1 MNPVAVVCMLLGSLN
16 SCTNPWIYL
25 YFSGTLLN
33 QLRVRLAFTFKTVVS
48 VFSFS
53 QINHIYSTELG
64 ISFIIIIIICMSS
77 LYIFTC
83 MSRQVVLGFGTS
95 RTTDNVSIG
104 DQEQRHPHC
113 EPSEHSKR
121 PVTHSNMV

>member
-1 MNPVAVVCMLLGSLN
+1 MLLSSLN

-33 QLRVRLAFTFKTVVS
+33 QLRV
-48 VFSFS
+48 
-53 QINHIYSTELG
+53 
-64 ISFIIIIIICMSS
+64 
-77 LYIFTC
+77 
-83 MSRQVVLGFGTS
+83 VLGFGTS
-95 RTTDNVSIG
+95 RSTDNVSIG
-104 DQEQRHPHC
+104 DQEHRHPHC